1 MQPRAKIMNK
11 HMNISLKWK
20 VRISDCNILK
30 AFEKKEKSF
39 QGCQIGGYQ
48 FKVGSTQVQT
58 KIQKK
63 KKNLSLLWCMKGLQI
78 ILKSNFGLIWIPI
91 MPLLHHP
98 HCTHHFLQMGQCL
111 YLDWLCNNIC
121 NLNLE
126 EKNSSIIFLFLPTHK
141 YSEIWCRCIY
151 FFHEKS
157 NS

>member
-63 KKNLSLLWCMKGLQI
+63 KKTYPFYDVWRVYK
-78 ILKSNFGLIWIPI
+78 
-91 MPLLHHP
+91 
-98 HCTHHFLQMGQCL
+98 
-111 YLDWLCNNIC
+111 
-121 NLNLE
+121 
-126 EKNSSIIFLFLPTHK
+126 
-141 YSEIWCRCIY
+141 
-151 FFHEKS
+151 
-157 NS
+157 